1 MSRRRAFGARAALAV
16 LLAAATAW
24 AWTHRELF
32 DLTVIEVALGGVG
45 AWAPAGFVLLFAL
58 ATVLFVPGSV
68 FGLAGGFLFGP
79 VFGTLWNL
87 LGATLGAT
95 LAFLAARFV
104 ASDWVERRAG
114 ERLQQL
120 LAGVQAEGWRFVAL
134 MRLVPLAPFNLLN
147 YALGLTRIRIAEY
160 VITTLV
166 CMVPGTAAYAWL
178 GHAGREAAAGDS
190 AALHYGVVGLGLLAA
205 VLMLPRLVGRLRAK
219 PVKWISVAELR
230 RRVDTDG
237 DVTVVDVRDPD
248 EFTGTSGHIPRARN
262 IPLRDLPLRRQ
273 ELIGIEPNTIVLVCR
288 TDRRSAKAADVLRAA
303 GLRDVLVLRNGME
316 AWNGNATAPAS
327 PVVSQQVENGGEDA
341 VGSE

>member
-1 MSRRRAFGARAALAV
+1 VSRRRAFGARAALAV
-16 LLAAATAW
+16 LLAAATVW

-45 AWAPAGFVLLFAL
+45 AWAPGGFVLLFAL

-95 LAFLAARFV
+95 LAFLAARYV

-114 ERLQQL
+114 ERLRQL

-205 VLMLPRLVGRLRAK
+205 ALMLPRLIGRLRAK

-248 EFTGTSGHIPRARN
+248 EFTGTSRHIPRAQHTAERSTASAAGTHRHRAEHDCAGMPN
-262 IPLRDLPLRRQ
+262 RQALRKGGRR
-273 ELIGIEPNTIVLVCR
+273 LAR
-288 TDRRSAKAADVLRAA
+288 RRFARRSRASQRHGGLERQCHGAGESGRVAASGELR
-303 GLRDVLVLRNGME
+303 
-316 AWNGNATAPAS
+316 
-327 PVVSQQVENGGEDA
+327 
-341 VGSE
+341 